1 MSCLS
6 SSVYPLG
13 FLVLTDCDVGVEFL
27 GNQEPNPTERFICG
41 AIAGVC
47 AQTASYPMDIVR
59 RRMQTKAKYVSI
71 IATLKIVYTREGFI
85 GGLYKGLSLN
95 WVKGPVAVGISF
107 TTFDLL
113 TKFLRELPY
122 FTSVA

>member
-1 MSCLS
+1 M
-6 SSVYPLG
+6 
-13 FLVLTDCDVGVEFL
+13 
-27 GNQEPNPTERFICG
+27 EPSATERFVCG

-59 RRMQTKAKYVSI
+59 RRMQTKAKYTGITS
-71 IATLKIVYTREGFI
+71 TLKLVYQREGFI

-95 WVKGPVAVGISF
+95 WVKGPIAVGISF
-107 TTFDLL
+107 TTFDIL

-122 FTSVA
+122 YADTG

>member
-1 MSCLS
+1 
-6 SSVYPLG
+6 
-13 FLVLTDCDVGVEFL
+13 
-27 GNQEPNPTERFICG
+27 
-41 AIAGVC
+41 
-47 AQTASYPMDIVR
+47 
-59 RRMQTKAKYVSI
+59 MQTKAKYVSI

>member
-1 MSCLS
+1 MHPNDS
-6 SSVYPLG
+6 Y
-13 FLVLTDCDVGVEFL
+13 VERLPAFS
-27 GNQEPNPTERFICG
+27 
-41 AIAGVC
+41 

-71 IATLKIVYTREGFI
+71 ISTLRIVYTREGFI

-122 FTSVA
+122 YTDDRH

>member
-1 MSCLS
+1 
-6 SSVYPLG
+6 
-13 FLVLTDCDVGVEFL
+13 
-27 GNQEPNPTERFICG
+27 
-41 AIAGVC
+41 
-47 AQTASYPMDIVR
+47 MDIVR

-71 IATLKIVYTREGFI
+71 MATLRVVYTREGVI

-122 FTSVA
+122 FTDVA

>member
-1 MSCLS
+1 
-6 SSVYPLG
+6 
-13 FLVLTDCDVGVEFL
+13 
-27 GNQEPNPTERFICG
+27 
-41 AIAGVC
+41 
-47 AQTASYPMDIVR
+47 MDIVR
-59 RRMQTKAKYVSI
+59 RRMQTKSKYVSI
-71 IATLKIVYTREGFI
+71 IDTLRIVYTREGFI

-122 FTSVA
+122 YTDAV